1 YRAAGGRMGSGDLAA
16 VATAARRLGRDEP
29 QLFKDALRVYDEA
42 IAADSSNVAA
52 RVALGEMFLDRYSM
66 REAASMLEGVLAVN
80 PNHPAAL
87 VALARLRDVDGTP
100 GASAL
105 VERALAAAP
114 GYAPAR
120 AFRARLLFEVEDL
133 AGAEAEAERA
143 LAAEPGM
150 PDALAVLAAAHH
162 LRLDEAGVTAA
173 AARVTGGAPR
183 RAEFHTGLAE
193 LVARNRLYAD
203 AVAFARRAVEL
214 DAASARAHAQL
225 GVNLLRTG
233 DVAAGRR
240 ALEVAFERDPYDVWT
255 KNTLDLLDAT
265 AGYRE
270 IATPNFRIVV
280 DARDADLL
288 GPLAAELA
296 EEAYAR
302 FAARYGWRPATPVRL
317 ELYTRHA
324 DFSVRTIGLAGL
336 GALGVSFGPVVAMDS
351 PAARDAGD
359 FNWGSTLWHEVAH
372 TFTLG
377 ASGYRVPR
385 WLSEGLS
392 VYEERRARPGWGMDP
407 SPDFLAAYAAG
418 RIPPPSRLNDGFMR
432 PAYPAQVGHAYLAAS
447 LVCEYVDATHGA
459 DAFPRLLRAYR
470 DGRTTE
476 AALREVLGVSGAE
489 LDRAFDAWLRAHYA
503 RQLDAV
509 RGGEPRTAASQ
520 AGTSRADSVSGP
532 VVGGSFAR
540 ALAAGTRALEEGND
554 DVALRELERAR
565 DLFPGASGPNGPHWL
580 LARLHERRGDTRRA
594 AAELAALT
602 AVDEDD
608 HAANLK
614 LAELRLALGDSAGA
628 AEALARTLWTSPY
641 DASVHVRLAELSAGS
656 GRARDAVRARRA
668 VLALG
673 PADEAEAHYRLALAL
688 RDAGDAAEARREV
701 LRALEIAP
709 AFEAAQTLL
718 LELRGGAGGT
728 R

>member
-1 YRAAGGRMGSGDLAA
+1 
-16 VATAARRLGRDEP
+16 
-29 QLFKDALRVYDEA
+29 
-42 IAADSSNVAA
+42 
-52 RVALGEMFLDRYSM
+52 
-66 REAASMLEGVLAVN
+66 
-80 PNHPAAL
+80 
-87 VALARLRDVDGTP
+87 
-100 GASAL
+100 
-105 VERALAAAP
+105 
-114 GYAPAR
+114 
-120 AFRARLLFEVEDL
+120 LFEVEDL
-133 AGAEAEAERA
+133 QGAEKEAERA
-143 LAAEPGM
+143 LASEPGM
-150 PDALAVLAAAHH
+150 PDALAVLAAARH
-162 LRLDEAGVTAA
+162 LRLDRAGVTAT

-183 RAEFHTGLAE
+183 RAEFHVALAE

-203 AVAFARRAVEL
+203 AATFARRAVEL
-214 DAASARAHAQL
+214 DPGSSRAHAQL

-240 ALEVAFERDPYDVWT
+240 ELEAAFERDPYDVWT

-270 IATPNFRIVV
+270 VATPNFRIVM
-280 DARDADLL
+280 DARDAELL

-302 FAARYGWRPATPVRL
+302 FATRYGWRPTAPVRL
-317 ELYTRHA
+317 ELYTHHR
-324 DFSVRTIGLAGL
+324 DFSVRTIGLAGI

-377 ASGYRVPR
+377 ASGSRVPR

-418 RIPPPSRLNDGFMR
+418 RVPPPSRLNDGFMR
-432 PAYPAQVGHAYLAAS
+432 PAYPAQIGHAYLAAS
-447 LVCEYVDATHGA
+447 LVCEYVDGRHGA
-459 DAFPRLLRAYR
+459 EAFPRLLHAYR
-470 DGRTTE
+470 DGRTTGD
-476 AALREVLGVSGAE
+476 ALRDVLGVSPAE
-489 LDRAFDAWLRAHYA
+489 LDREFDAWLRARYS

-509 RGGEPRTAASQ
+509 RGGEAR
-520 AGTSRADSVSGP
+520 GDSVDAP

-540 ALAAGTRALEEGND
+540 ALAAGARALEEGND
-554 DVALRELERAR
+554 DLAIRELERAR
-565 DLFPGASGPNGPHWL
+565 DLFPGAPGPHGPHWQ
-580 LARLHERRGDTRRA
+580 LARLHERRGDAARA
-594 AAELAALT
+594 AAELTALT

-608 HAANLK
+608 HAANVK
-614 LAELRLALGDSAGA
+614 LAGLRLALGDSAGA

-641 DASVHVRLAELSAGS
+641 DAAAHVRLAELSAGL
-656 GRARDAVRARRA
+656 GRTADAVRARRA

-673 PADEAEAHYRLALAL
+673 PTDEAEARYRLALAL
-688 RDAGDAAEARREV
+688 RDAGEATEARREV

-718 LELRGGAGGT
+718 LELRDGAGGAP
-728 R
+728 